1 MALLA
6 VPGKMVLIFV
16 LCAALMIFFARLCL
30 KKIGGITGDT
40 LGCLCELVET
50 TVLFGVA
57 LNF

>member
-1 MALLA
+1 
-6 VPGKMVLIFV
+6 
-16 LCAALMIFFARLCL
+16 MIFFARLCL